1 MTDLILKAVDEVK
14 EDNED
19 VVASAKDQE
28 EDKDILEEFED
39 EDKDII
45 KVFEETEIELDLR
58 DIHASMSQEVKDTL
72 AKKKMIPDKGWKKTL
87 NSSDMGEQLEMLSKQ
102 IEEISHDDN
111 PLDKE
116 NSAQEGT
123 IEKFTR
129 SCSYCNNKFHWM
141 AELIKH
147 VLTDHK
153 TIEAGE
159 TDPMWY
165 RWENF

>member
-1 MTDLILKAVDEVK
+1 
-14 EDNED
+14 
-19 VVASAKDQE
+19 
-28 EDKDILEEFED
+28 
-39 EDKDII
+39 
-45 KVFEETEIELDLR
+45 
-58 DIHASMSQEVKDTL
+58 
-72 AKKKMIPDKGWKKTL
+72 
-87 NSSDMGEQLEMLSKQ
+87 MGEQLEMLSKQ

-116 NSAQEGT
+116 NSAQEST

-129 SCSYCNNKFHWM
+129 SCSYCDNKFHWM

-153 TIEAGE
+153 TIKAGK

-165 RWENF
+165 MMGELLGELRDEQATIREENEDFSREMLEKIFLFVNPL